1 MRRSCCSGKEGIGAT
16 RDAMKHFATTA
27 RFSHYWEIDDNVIGF
42 VARPERRHVSMR
54 EALLHGQRLMLH
66 GRGEGV
72 AVVGFDC
79 WKGLDEIRAGNELF
93 VKVNGLATSK
103 VRASVSFNPCLVLLM
118 SLRG

>member
-1 MRRSCCSGKEGIGAT
+1 MHRFCCSGTEGIGAT
-16 RDAMKHFATTA
+16 RNVMKRFPTSA

-66 GRGEGV
+66 GHGEGV

-79 WKGLDEIRAGNELF
+79 WKGIDEIWAGNELF
-93 VKVNGLATSK
+93 VKVNGLAISK
-103 VRASVSFNPCLVLLM
+103 VRASVSSKPWLE
-118 SLRG
+118 LR